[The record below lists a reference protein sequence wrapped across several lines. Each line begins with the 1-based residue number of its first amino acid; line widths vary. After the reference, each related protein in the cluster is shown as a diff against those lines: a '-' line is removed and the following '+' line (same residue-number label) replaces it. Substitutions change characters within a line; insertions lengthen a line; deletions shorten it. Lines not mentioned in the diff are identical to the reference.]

1 MVALSDLSVYEKLGY
16 IGNLLFLCLAM
27 AKMPNI
33 TEIDVS
39 ENKIVAWPKSME
51 ALTKKATVNKEKQDP
66 KKVRD
71 KLCYLDLKE

>member
-1 MVALSDLSVYEKLGY
+1 
-16 IGNLLFLCLAM
+16 M

-71 KLCYLDLKE
+71 KLCYLELKE